1 MTKLIVSVL
10 TIGLLA
16 GCGLQDPD
24 KITQDSTNQNPA
36 ITGQEQATQGSQVTV
51 YVQNAPGKEGGGPS
65 TVLGGGSLAAAVKQ
79 AKNEAGG
86 NDSGS
91 VDATYAQTGI
101 TLNITTGGTT
111 PGQTGS
117 SSSQG
122 SITPSAT
129 LTSSPT
135 QDVRAGVSIPVG
147 FAMPGGLVEQ
157 TVSAMGG
164 EGSTATLSPAN
175 QNQLE
180 TAYLHG
186 IKSGDMTPF
195 YDLIRN
201 LFKIPEATTQPSN

>member
-1 MTKLIVSVL
+1 MTKLVIGVMSL
-10 TIGLLA
+10 GLLA

-24 KITQDSTNQNPA
+24 TIVQDSQNKSPAVTTQDA
-36 ITGQEQATQGSQVTV
+36 ATQGSQVTV
-51 YVQNAPGKEGGGPS
+51 YVQNAPGREGGGPS
-65 TVLGGGSLAAAVKQ
+65 TVLGGGSVQAAILE

-86 NDSGS
+86 NDSGK

-111 PGQTGS
+111 PSLTGS
-117 SSSQG
+117 AATTG
-122 SITPSAT
+122 TITPTST

-175 QNQLE
+175 KNDLE

-186 IKSGDMTPF
+186 IKSGNMTPF
-195 YDLIRN
+195 FDLVKE
-201 LFKIPEATTQPSN
+201 LFKVPTSQPVEN